1 MGIVNAVVLNATN
14 GPAEGVNSRIQAVK
28 ARCRGFR
35 NQDRFAAAILF
46 HLGGLDLSAACP
58 ALNCRARPPAR
69 SDSTPPH
76 HIRRRA
82 VKEIRAARIA
92 DVPQL

>member
-1 MGIVNAVVLNATN
+1 MTGAALAAMGVGLRARAGQEGGGDGPDAPVGHRHINSAVVLDATN

-46 HLGGLDLSAACP
+46 HLGGLDLSPRP
-58 ALNCRARPPAR
+58 AQ
-69 SDSTPPH
+69 
-76 HIRRRA
+76 I
-82 VKEIRAARIA
+82 
-92 DVPQL
+92 